1 MAFLSPMLVRNYLLK
16 FRANDGFTLI
26 ELLVVIIIIGVLS
39 AIALPSFL
47 NQANKARES
56 EAKIYIGSIN
66 RAQQAYYHENLSS
79 FADSLD
85 KLGIGVPAQTGHYQ
99 YQISSPKVATESEVK
114 ALPIPGQQIN
124 AYQGCV
130 AIVVGPDSSLSIKS
144 GGPTVI
150 DPANPVNECSIAG
163 TPATSGGGGAP
174 VSP

>member
-130 AIVVGPDSSLSIKS
+130 AIVVIKS

-163 TPATSGGGGAP
+163 TPASGGGAPTTSGGGGAP